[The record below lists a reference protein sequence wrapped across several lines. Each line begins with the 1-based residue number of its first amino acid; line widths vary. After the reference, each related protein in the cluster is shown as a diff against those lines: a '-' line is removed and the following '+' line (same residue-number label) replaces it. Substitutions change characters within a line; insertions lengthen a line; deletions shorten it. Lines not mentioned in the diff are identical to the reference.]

1 MSLFA
6 EKDMTHFAYLAFETG
21 GTKLVAAVADADG
34 MLIETAIRKRKP
46 NDRAEDSLQ
55 QLIDAARELRER
67 HEANGKTFR
76 GIGFGYGGQVKRA
89 AQMPLACIHEAGWE
103 KINVRHRLSDMFD
116 LPVVIENDCK
126 VAALA
131 EAKLG
136 AGRTHRTVFYIT
148 IGTGIGGGIVRDG
161 AIADFGD
168 DGEAEIGHIVVHPS
182 EGFACGCGNKGCLEA
197 YCSGPG
203 MHALAKWSVKQH
215 PQHWRDNAFAQRSL
229 HDKSFSA
236 KDLFEAWDKEV
247 FAGVVIRIATSY
259 LAFALGSMIQLINPD
274 AIIFGGGV
282 AAGNNRF
289 IQQIENDTRKF
300 VMPNLRDR
308 CKFVSCEL
316 RERVVAQGAA
326 LLAKQLF

>member
-1 MSLFA
+1 
-6 EKDMTHFAYLAFETG
+6 
-21 GTKLVAAVADADG
+21 
-34 MLIETAIRKRKP
+34 
-46 NDRAEDSLQ
+46 
-55 QLIDAARELRER
+55 
-67 HEANGKTFR
+67 
-76 GIGFGYGGQVKRA
+76 
-89 AQMPLACIHEAGWE
+89 
-103 KINVRHRLSDMFD
+103 
-116 LPVVIENDCK
+116 
-126 VAALA
+126 
-131 EAKLG
+131 
-136 AGRTHRTVFYIT
+136 
-148 IGTGIGGGIVRDG
+148 
-161 AIADFGD
+161 
-168 DGEAEIGHIVVHPS
+168 
-182 EGFACGCGNKGCLEA
+182 
-197 YCSGPG
+197 